1 MGKHEFLSC
10 GAFFEKRIEIHL
22 SYKIRTTKKKEKKKD
37 LSCFWFNV
45 SRLFFFL
52 IIKE

>member
-22 SYKIRTTKKKEKKKD
+22 SHKIRTKKKKKD

-45 SRLFFFL
+45 SRLFFF
-52 IIKE
+52 

>member
-22 SYKIRTTKKKEKKKD
+22 SHKIRTTKKKKKKKKRIFRVFGSMFQD
-37 LSCFWFNV
+37 
-45 SRLFFFL
+45 FFFFFNY
-52 IIKE
+52 